1 MDANNTDGHV
11 NTNWTSDNQMFTATL
26 LMKVTTVLIMY
37 LTPIII
43 GKSSFTK
50 IKILFNVSNPHK
62 CVRIYGT
69 SFEFFT
75 ISNSARSGSLLL
87 KVPNIY

>member
-11 NTNWTSDNQMFTATL
+11 NSNGTSDNQMFTATT

-43 GKSSFTK
+43 GKFFLTK
-50 IKILFNVSNPHK
+50 INILFNVWSQDMCKN
-62 CVRIYGT
+62 
-69 SFEFFT
+69 
-75 ISNSARSGSLLL
+75 LW
-87 KVPNIY
+87 KVF

>member
-11 NTNWTSDNQMFTATL
+11 NSNWTSDNQMFTATL

-62 CVRIYGT
+62 CVRI
-69 SFEFFT
+69 EFFT
-75 ISNSARSGSLLL
+75 ISNSARSGSLPLSL
-87 KVPNIY
+87 PNIY